1 MNTTLVRPTLAALCR
16 IVLGSSIAIGLASG
30 SPAIARGGGGGG
42 GGGGHGGG
50 GRAGWSHG
58 WRRIRLGPRRPHGW
72 WLLWAWRVRLRG
84 FLPGFLRL
92 RRTRPGVRSRLWL
105 RLRLS
110 GLWLWL
116 RYGYGLGY
124 SGYGYGSYPGY
135 GYGSGY
141 YDPGYTYGTGYVY
154 PGSSYVVDSNG
165 NSGYV
170 AAPGSGYTYSSA
182 YGTVPLQATTPAA
195 LSSFPLPSLGIDEEK
210 VSDATGSHIQVT
222 RVHPGSPA
230 ERAGL
235 KVGDT
240 IVSANGYLTQ
250 EAGNLAWIINH
261 HAPNGVVTLNIRKA
275 ANGQDATVNATLH

>member
-1 MNTTLVRPTLAALCR
+1 MNTTLVRPTLAALFR

-30 SPAIARGGGGGG
+30 SPAIAHGGGAAVAGG

-50 GRAGWSHG
+50 GMGGGHMG
-58 WRRIRLGPRRPHGW
+58 GGGFGGG
-72 WLLWAWRVRLRG
+72 RG
-84 FLPGFLRL
+84 GMGGGFYHRGYGYGGYYPGFFGFGFGY
-92 RRTRPGVRSRLWL
+92 PG
-105 RLRLS
+105 
-110 GLWLWL
+110 
-116 RYGYGLGY
+116 YGYGYGYGYPDYGLGY
-124 SGYGYGSYPGY
+124 SGYG
-135 GYGSGY
+135 SGY
-141 YDPGYTYGTGYVY
+141 YYPDYTYGTGYGY

-195 LSSFPLPSLGIDEEK
+195 LASFPLPSLGIDEEK

-235 KVGDT
+235 KAGDT

-261 HAPNGVVTLNIRKA
+261 HAPNGVVTLNIRKV
-275 ANGQDATVNATLH
+275 ANGQAATVNATLH

>member
-1 MNTTLVRPTLAALCR
+1 MNTTLVRPTLAALFR

-30 SPAIARGGGGGG
+30 PSAIARGG

-50 GRAGWSHG
+50 GGGHMGGGGFHGGGFGWGHG
-58 WRRIRLGPRRPHGW
+58 GYMGGGFHHHG
-72 WLLWAWRVRLRG
+72 G
-84 FLPGFLRL
+84 FGYGGYYPGFFGFGYGY
-92 RRTRPGVRSRLWL
+92 PGY
-105 RLRLS
+105 
-110 GLWLWL
+110 G
-116 RYGYGLGY
+116 YGYGYPGYGLGY
-124 SGYGYGSYPGY
+124 Y

-141 YDPGYTYGTGYVY
+141 YYPDYTYGTGYGY

-261 HAPNGVVTLNIRKA
+261 HAPNGVVTLNIRKV
-275 ANGQDATVNATLH
+275 ANEQAATVNATLH

>member
-1 MNTTLVRPTLAALCR
+1 MNTTSVRPTLAALFR
-16 IVLGSSIAIGLASG
+16 IVLGSSLAIGLASG
-30 SPAIARGGGGGG
+30 PPAIAHGGGG

-50 GRAGWSHG
+50 GMGGGHMGGGGFGGHMGGGGFGWGHG
-58 WRRIRLGPRRPHGW
+58 GMGGFHHHGGF
-72 WLLWAWRVRLRG
+72 VNRG
-84 FLPGFLRL
+84 FYPGFFGFGLGYPWYGYGYGY
-92 RRTRPGVRSRLWL
+92 PGY
-105 RLRLS
+105 
-110 GLWLWL
+110 G
-116 RYGYGLGY
+116 YGYGYGYPGYGLGY
-124 SGYGYGSYPGY
+124 SGYGY
-135 GYGSGY
+135 
-141 YDPGYTYGTGYVY
+141 
-154 PGSSYVVDSNG
+154 PGSSYVVDTNG

-195 LSSFPLPSLGIDEEK
+195 PSSFPLPSLGIDEEK

-250 EAGNLAWIINH
+250 EVGNLAWIINH
-261 HAPNGVVTLNIRKA
+261 HAPSGVVTLNVRKVA
-275 ANGQDATVNATLH
+275 SGQDATVNVTLH

>member
-1 MNTTLVRPTLAALCR
+1 MNTTLVRPTLAALFR

-30 SPAIARGGGGGG
+30 PPAIAHGGGGGGG

-50 GRAGWSHG
+50 GMGGGHMGGGGFHG
-58 WRRIRLGPRRPHGW
+58 GGFGFGHGGHMGGGFHH
-72 WLLWAWRVRLRG
+72 RG
-84 FLPGFLRL
+84 GFGYGGYYPGFFGFGYGY
-92 RRTRPGVRSRLWL
+92 PG
-105 RLRLS
+105 
-110 GLWLWL
+110 
-116 RYGYGLGY
+116 YGYGYGYPGYGYGYGYGYPDYGLGY
-124 SGYGYGSYPGY
+124 SGYG
-135 GYGSGY
+135 SGY
-141 YDPGYTYGTGYVY
+141 YYPDYTYGTGYVY

-165 NSGYV
+165 NPGYV

-230 ERAGL
+230 ARAGL
-235 KVGDT
+235 QVGDT

-261 HAPNGVVTLNIRKA
+261 HAPNGVVILNIRKV
-275 ANGQDATVNATLH
+275 ANEQAATVNATLH

>member
-1 MNTTLVRPTLAALCR
+1 MNTTLVRTTLAALCR

-50 GRAGWSHG
+50 GMGGGHMGGGGFGWGHG
-58 WRRIRLGPRRPHGW
+58 GMGGGFYHHGGYGY
-72 WLLWAWRVRLRG
+72 RSYY
-84 FLPGFLRL
+84 PGFI
-92 RRTRPGVRSRLWL
+92 GF
-105 RLRLS
+105 
-110 GLWLWL
+110 GF
-116 RYGYGLGY
+116 GYPWY
-124 SGYGYGSYPGY
+124 GYGYGYGYPGYGYGYDYPGYDLGYY

-141 YDPGYTYGTGYVY
+141 YYPDYTYGTGYVY
-154 PGSSYVVDSNG
+154 PGSSYVVNSYG

-170 AAPGSGYTYSSA
+170 SAPGSGYTYSSA

-195 LSSFPLPSLGIDEEK
+195 PSSFPLPSLGIDEK
-210 VSDATGSHIQVT
+210 GVSDATGSHIQVT

-235 KVGDT
+235 QVGDT

-261 HAPNGVVTLNIRKA
+261 HAPNGVVTLNIRKV

>member
-1 MNTTLVRPTLAALCR
+1 MVATAAVAWAVVVTWVEADSAGAMAATWVVDSMTVEGTVTAVTTRVSSASADLAWGTAS
-16 IVLGSSIAIGLASG
+16 VMATATAI
-30 SPAIARGGGGGG
+30 
-42 GGGGHGGG
+42 
-50 GRAGWSHG
+50 RAM
-58 WRRIRLGPRRPHGW
+58 
-72 WLLWAWRVRLRG
+72 ATATV
-84 FLPGFLRL
+84 
-92 RRTRPGVRSRLWL
+92 TV
-105 RLRLS
+105 
-110 GLWLWL
+110 
-116 RYGYGLGY
+116 GYP
-124 SGYGYGSYPGY
+124 GYGYDSYPGY

-141 YDPGYTYGTGYVY
+141 YYPDYTYGTGYVY

-170 AAPGSGYTYSSA
+170 AAPSSGYTYSSA

-261 HAPNGVVTLNIRKA
+261 HAPNGVVTLNIRKV
-275 ANGQDATVNATLH
+275 ANGQAATVNATLH

>member
-1 MNTTLVRPTLAALCR
+1 MNATLVRPTLAALCR

-30 SPAIARGGGGGG
+30 PPAIAHGGGGGG

-50 GRAGWSHG
+50 GGGHMGGGGFGWGRGGYMGGGYYRHG
-58 WRRIRLGPRRPHGW
+58 GYGY
-72 WLLWAWRVRLRG
+72 G
-84 FLPGFLRL
+84 GYYPGFF
-92 RRTRPGVRSRLWL
+92 GFG
-105 RLRLS
+105 
-110 GLWLWL
+110 GLGL
-116 RYGYGLGY
+116 GYGLGY
-124 SGYGYGSYPGY
+124 GYGYGYPGY
-135 GYGSGY
+135 GYGDSGYGYDSYPGYSYGSGY
-141 YDPGYTYGTGYVY
+141 YYPDYTYGTGYVY
-154 PGSSYVVDSNG
+154 PGSSYVVNSYG

-261 HAPNGVVTLNIRKA
+261 HAPNGVVTLNIRKV
-275 ANGQDATVNATLH
+275 ANGQAATVNATLH